1 MQDLTLSANS
11 EDGQKQAVS
20 LLESHL
26 GMDSHVFMHLGTTSG
41 QGAGFTVSAGAELT
55 GLVVI
60 AVVSVEIGQ
69 TVVDK
74 LLVEV
79 MTLVE

>member
-26 GMDSHVFMHLGTTSG
+26 GTESHVFMHLGTTSG
-41 QGAGFTVSAGAELT
+41 QGAGFTVSTGAVLT
-55 GLVVI
+55 GLVEI
-60 AVVSVEIGQ
+60 AVDLEGSGQ

-74 LLVEV
+74 LRVEV
-79 MTLVE
+79 LTWVE

>member
-26 GMDSHVFMHLGTTSG
+26 GMESHVFMHLGTTSG
-41 QGAGFTVSAGAELT
+41 QGAGVTVSAGVELT

-60 AVVSVEIGQ
+60 AVVSVGDGQ
-69 TVVDK
+69 TVVDT

-79 MTLVE
+79 LTWVE

>member
-26 GMDSHVFMHLGTTSG
+26 GMESHVFMHLGTTSG
-41 QGAGFTVSAGAELT
+41 QGAGFTVSTGAVVT
-55 GLVVI
+55 GLVVM
-60 AVVSVEIGQ
+60 AVVSVGAGQ

-74 LLVEV
+74 LRVEV
-79 MTLVE
+79 LTWVE